1 MTKVEKMREIMIR
14 RVAFALEHG
23 AEPECYTDV
32 VAVATRDV
40 DAFIAMFSAE
50 GFAEGVEDTT
60 SALALVEDA
69 ETLARGKTEGA
80 ERLLQKLRT
89 LAYEPSKHWAK
100 DMGYQQGAAVI
111 ITKAALGLNNDG
123 SVTGDGCIMNEAGY
137 AVLTPPCLAPIEEKL

>member
-1 MTKVEKMREIMIR
+1 MTKVIEQLRAIMIKR
-14 RVAFALEHG
+14 IAFALEYG
-23 AEPECYTDV
+23 AEPECYTNV

-40 DAFIAMFSAE
+40 DAFIALLGAE

-80 ERLLQKLRT
+80 ELLLQKLRT

-100 DMGYQQGAAVI
+100 DLGYQQGAAVI
-111 ITKAALGLNNDG
+111 MTKADLGLNNDG
-123 SVTGDGCIMNEAGY
+123 AVTGDGCFMNEAGY
-137 AVLTPPCLAPIEEKL
+137 AVLTPPCLAPTE